1 MRFSTRGIGEK
12 MSWGEL
18 VQPAATGFPIYPA
31 LALHDVGTWRVPEDG
46 EREKKPRLLVINK

>member
-1 MRFSTRGIGEK
+1 MGL
-12 MSWGEL
+12 GEL

-31 LALHDVGTWRVPEDG
+31 LALHDVGTWRVLEDG